1 MNLMNLFRPTSA
13 EQLAQRELEDAK
25 RELLTA
31 QTSLDYYTSIV
42 KFNETRINR
51 LRHTLADMH
60 AEGVL

>member
-1 MNLMNLFRPTSA
+1 MNLMNLFRPNSA

-31 QTSLDYYTSIV
+31 QTHRDYYDSQV
-42 KFNETRINR
+42 RFNETRIAR

-60 AEGVL
+60 TEEIL